1 MRVYNALITLFLLAT
16 ASIAYA
22 GFVPGRR
29 YCGYRLL
36 DWGTLSPAPSTLHP
50 HAPSPVSTCCQQC
63 TDHPPGFPYEQL
75 QAELRWWNKCD
86 LPSGV
91 NGALFRVYETYWG
104 RMIVSLDDP
113 CCMGC
118 ESQGMYTWG
127 DSCAARA
134 VNVTTC
140 SSVCE

>member
-1 MRVYNALITLFLLAT
+1 MRALNALITVFLLAT
-16 ASIAYA
+16 VSIAYA

-36 DWGTLSPAPSTLHP
+36 DWG
-50 HAPSPVSTCCQQC
+50 
-63 TDHPPGFPYEQL
+63 FPYEQL

-86 LPSGV
+86 QPSGV
-91 NGALFRVYETYWG
+91 NGALFRVYETWYG
-104 RMIVSLDDP
+104 NMIVSLDDP

-127 DSCAARA
+127 DSCAARG
-134 VNVTTC
+134 VNVTSC
-140 SSVCE
+140 SLICE